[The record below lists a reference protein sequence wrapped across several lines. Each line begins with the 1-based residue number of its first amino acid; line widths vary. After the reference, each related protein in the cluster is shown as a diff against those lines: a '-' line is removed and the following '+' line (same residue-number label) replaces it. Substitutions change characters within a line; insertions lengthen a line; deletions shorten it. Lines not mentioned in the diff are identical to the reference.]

1 MGFACSSCGKPVPS
15 GSRFCP
21 SCGTPSENATI
32 AIEERR
38 VVTVL
43 FADLVG
49 YTSLA
54 EHRDPEAV
62 TRLVESYF
70 QPLVAEIET
79 FGGRVDKVLGDA
91 IIALF
96 GAPVAHEDDADRAV
110 RAALRMQETLTRL
123 VAERAAEE
131 DENVDDADPVDDISM
146 RIGINTGE
154 VLVGTIAGSDYTA
167 MGDVVNTASR
177 LQSLAPP
184 GSVLIGAATE
194 ALCSPAITREP
205 FGLTPIRGR
214 QQSEQPWIVTAATG
228 AGARPVRCDI
238 PFVGRIDEL
247 ALLETTISL
256 VRAGHSGVVSIVGE
270 PGCGKSRLADH
281 IVTKLADEAI
291 ILETACSPYGE
302 TSLWSPL
309 RNGLATLLALGPDA
323 GPDEVRDNLEQ
334 RSEELWSLKPGD
346 ELLERLLGVI
356 AYLFGH
362 PSDLDDLDPAGTRD
376 RITGVVTEAMRCH
389 AQTRMT
395 VLWVDNLQW
404 ADPSVRD
411 LLAVVVRSLAD
422 LPFLLITSQRP
433 DDDLLWPPP
442 LLDRSLLLR
451 VPLGPLS
458 IGDAATLVRVL
469 LERDGG
475 PDLSVET
482 LVDDLVDRGGCNPL
496 YLVELAALAVSAPS
510 QPHLPGSLRA
520 LIAARLDQLPPVR
533 RAIVDNAAVLGP
545 SGSVKA
551 LDQFAASM
559 HQQFSSAEV
568 DELVADGIFELD
580 GGWWRF
586 RSDVVREV

>member
-1 MGFACSSCGKPVPS
+1 M
-15 GSRFCP
+15 
-21 SCGTPSENATI
+21 
-32 AIEERR
+32 
-38 VVTVL
+38 
-43 FADLVG
+43 
-49 YTSLA
+49 
-54 EHRDPEAV
+54 
-62 TRLVESYF
+62 
-70 QPLVAEIET
+70 
-79 FGGRVDKVLGDA
+79 
-91 IIALF
+91 
-96 GAPVAHEDDADRAV
+96 
-110 RAALRMQETLTRL
+110 
-123 VAERAAEE
+123 
-131 DENVDDADPVDDISM
+131 
-146 RIGINTGE
+146 
-154 VLVGTIAGSDYTA
+154 
-167 MGDVVNTASR
+167 
-177 LQSLAPP
+177 
-184 GSVLIGAATE
+184 LIGAATE

-205 FGLTPIRGR
+205 FGITPIRGR
-214 QQSEQPWIVTAATG
+214 QQAEQPWIVTGATA

-270 PGCGKSRLADH
+270 AGCGKSRLADH

-323 GPDEVRDNLEQ
+323 GPDEVRGNLEQ

-520 LIAARLDQLPPVR
+520 LIAAAPRSAASRPPGHRRQRRGARAERIGQGSRSVR
-533 RAIVDNAAVLGP
+533 RVDAHRAPGHPAPGSERELHPYRQRFVDMFTTLRRHHGVRFFLAHNMTVTPANLGQ
-545 SGSVKA
+545 V
-551 LDQFAASM
+551 
-559 HQQFSSAEV
+559 AEV
-568 DELVADGIFELD
+568 VRDCHAMGFGMFSFQPAAFVGDDRRWHEDYGQAGMDEVWAEIERGAGTRLEHTVSSTAMSGATAPRTASTWAIAGI
-580 GGWWRF
+580 
-586 RSDVVREV
+586 RSSQR